1 MNPRFLK
8 FAKEASKESTYE
20 GSRTNVNIGA
30 VLVYHGTI
38 LAKGSNTNKTHPM
51 QDRVNAFRYDKN
63 SITKYCPPKIHAE
76 VSCISK
82 CKWLDIDFSKVEL
95 YIYREY
101 KNGNLALARPCP
113 SCMALIK
120 EYGIENICYST
131 PNGYA
136 IEKIE

>member
-51 QDRVNAFRYDKN
+51 QDRVNAQRYDKN
-63 SITKYCPPKIHAE
+63 SITKYCPPKMHAE
-76 VSCISK
+76 IACLIK
-82 CKWLDIDFSKVEL
+82 CRRLDIDFSKAEL
-95 YIYREY
+95 YVYREY
-101 KNGNLALARPCP
+101 RDGTKALARPCKA
-113 SCMALIK
+113 CRQALKEMGIK
-120 EYGIENICYST
+120 KVCYST
-131 PNGYA
+131 EEGYC
-136 IEKIE
+136 EERFE